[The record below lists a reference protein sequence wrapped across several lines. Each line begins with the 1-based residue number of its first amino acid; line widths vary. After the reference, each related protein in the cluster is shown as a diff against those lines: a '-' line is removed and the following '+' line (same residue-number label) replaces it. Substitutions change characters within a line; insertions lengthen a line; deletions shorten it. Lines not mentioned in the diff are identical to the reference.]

1 MLIEHFLGLV
11 GRSNHRHSNR
21 QSFLGFVKL
30 GATRILVD
38 LIHQVDIQVV
48 DVGVLEHQGRVVN
61 VNSRRFETLNPL
73 DVDSDSKLCR
83 KLVKLVE
90 ALTLHCILVALP
102 VIAQLDWVRVN
113 NLELGLDDAFGL
125 LIIGLLVNL
134 FLDLSL

>member
-1 MLIEHFLGLV
+1 VLIEHFLGLV
-11 GRSNHRHSNR
+11 GRSNHWHSNR

-30 GATRILVD
+30 GATSILVD

-48 DVGVLEHQGRVVN
+48 DIGVLKHQSRVVN
-61 VNSRRFETLNPL
+61 VDSCRFETLNPL
-73 DVDSDSKLCR
+73 DVDSDSQLR
-83 KLVKLVE
+83 RQLVKLIE
-90 ALTLHCILVALP
+90 ALTLHRILVALP